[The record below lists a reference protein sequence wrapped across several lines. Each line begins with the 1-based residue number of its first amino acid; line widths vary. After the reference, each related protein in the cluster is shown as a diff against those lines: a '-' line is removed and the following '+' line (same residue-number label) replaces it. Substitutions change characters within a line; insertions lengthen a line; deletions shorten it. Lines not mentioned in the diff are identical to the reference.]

1 MIDVSVVIPT
11 FRRCELLLEAIR
23 SVLRQ
28 PAMGQPNV
36 SVEIIVVDDS
46 PEGSARDAVAGLH
59 DARIRYFQS
68 ETPSGG
74 RPALV
79 RNYGASKTNGRY
91 VHFLDD
97 DDLVADGYY
106 RDAVAVFESHPD
118 CGVVFGQIQPFSEPD
133 SAALDHE
140 RAFFSRAARR
150 TRFWSSLSSRRALT
164 ASLLFMPTLLVNSA
178 CLIRREHVNSLG
190 GYDAHLLLNEDVDF
204 FCRAIRAFGCRY
216 LDQVVVHYR
225 ILPNSLM
232 HGRSGN
238 EKLIE
243 SYQRMYAR
251 YRATHGAAELLAMK
265 IFART
270 VMRVL

>member
-1 MIDVSVVIPT
+1 MSDVSVVIPT
-11 FRRCELLLEAIR
+11 FRRRELLMEAID
-23 SVLRQ
+23 SAL
-28 PAMGQPNV
+28 GQADV

-46 PEGSARDAVAGLH
+46 PEGSAREAVEGLQ
-59 DARIRYFQS
+59 DPRIRYVQS
-68 ETPSGG
+68 DTPSGG

-79 RNYGASKTNGRY
+79 RNHGARLATGRF

-97 DDLVADGYY
+97 DDRVADGYY
-106 RDAVAVFESHPD
+106 RDAVAAFDSRPE
-118 CGVVFGQIQPFSEPD
+118 CGVVFGRIQPFSEPE
-133 SAALDHE
+133 SASLEVE
-140 RAFFSRAARR
+140 REFFGSAARR
-150 TRFWSSLSSRRALT
+150 TRRWSRWGSRWLVV

-178 CLIRREHVNSLG
+178 CIIRREHVQRLG
-190 GYDAHLLLNEDVDF
+190 GYDAKIILNEDVDF
-204 FCRAIRAFGCRY
+204 FCRAIRRFGVHF

-232 HGRSGN
+232 HGRTGN
-238 EKLIE
+238 QKLIE

-251 YRATHGAAELLAMK
+251 YRETHGGAELLAMK

>member
-28 PAMGQPNV
+28 PDV

-46 PEGSARDAVAGLH
+46 PEGSAREAVASVG
-59 DARIRYFQS
+59 DGRVQYFQS
-68 ETPSGG
+68 ATPSGG
-74 RPALV
+74 KPALV
-79 RNYGASKTNGRY
+79 RNYGASKTHGRY
-91 VHFLDD
+91 IHFLDD

-118 CGVVFGQIQPFSEPD
+118 CGVVFGRIQPFAKPD
-133 SAALDHE
+133 SAALAHE
-140 RAFFSRAARR
+140 SAFFRRAARR
-150 TRFWSSLSSRRALT
+150 TRFWSSLGSRWAVT
-164 ASLLFMPTLLVNSA
+164 ASLLFTPTLLVNSA
-178 CLIRREHVNSLG
+178 CLIRREHVASLG
-190 GYDAHLLLNEDVDF
+190 GYDAHILLNEDVDF

-216 LDQVVVHYR
+216 LDQVVIHYR

-251 YRATHGAAELLAMK
+251 YRATNGAVELLAMK
-265 IFART
+265 VLART
-270 VMRVL
+270 IMRLP

>member
-11 FRRCELLLEAIR
+11 FRRCELLLEAIN

-28 PAMGQPNV
+28 PDV

-46 PEGSARDAVAGLH
+46 PEVSARDAVASL
-59 DARIRYFQS
+59 REPRVRFFQS

-74 RPALV
+74 KPALV
-79 RNYGASKTNGRY
+79 RNYGATKANGRF

-97 DDLVADGYY
+97 DDLVADSYY
-106 RDAVAVFESHPD
+106 KAAIAAFKMHPD
-118 CGVVFGQIQPFSEPD
+118 CGVVFGQIQPFSDPPVSLE
-133 SAALDHE
+133 HE
-140 RAFFSRAARR
+140 RAFFDSAARR
-150 TRFWSSLSSRRALT
+150 ARFWSSLGSRWPMT
-164 ASLLFMPTLLVNSA
+164 VSLLFMPTLLVNSA
-178 CLIRREHVNSLG
+178 CLIRREHVQALG
-190 GYDAHLLLNEDVDF
+190 GYDVNILLNEDVDF
-204 FCRAIRAFGCRY
+204 FCRAIRAFGCRF
-216 LDQVVVHYR
+216 LDQVVIHYR
-225 ILPNSLM
+225 ILPSSLM
-232 HGRSGN
+232 HGRTGN

-251 YRATHGAAELLAMK
+251 YREAHGAAELLAMK

>member
-11 FRRCELLLEAIR
+11 FRRCQLLLEAIN

-28 PAMGQPNV
+28 QDV

-46 PEGSARDAVAGLH
+46 PEGSARDAVTSVR
-59 DARIRYFQS
+59 DPRVRYFQS
-68 ETPSGG
+68 QPPSGG
-74 RPALV
+74 KPALV
-79 RNYGASKTNGRY
+79 RNFGATKANGRY

-106 RDAVAVFESHPD
+106 RDAVAAFAAHPQS
-118 CGVVFGQIQPFSEPD
+118 GVVFGQIQPFAEPG
-133 SAALDHE
+133 APGLTHE
-140 RAFFSRAARR
+140 REFFSTAARR
-150 TRFWSSLSSRRALT
+150 TRFWSSLGSRWAMT

-178 CLIRREHVNSLG
+178 CLIRREHVQALG
-190 GYDAHLLLNEDVDF
+190 GYDANILLNEDVDF
-204 FCRAIRAFGCRY
+204 FCRAIRAFGCRF
-216 LDQVVVHYR
+216 LDQVVIHYR

-232 HGRSGN
+232 HGRKGN
-238 EKLIE
+238 ENLIE
-243 SYQRMYAR
+243 SYQRMYVR
-251 YRATHGAAELLAMK
+251 YRQTHGNAELLAMK